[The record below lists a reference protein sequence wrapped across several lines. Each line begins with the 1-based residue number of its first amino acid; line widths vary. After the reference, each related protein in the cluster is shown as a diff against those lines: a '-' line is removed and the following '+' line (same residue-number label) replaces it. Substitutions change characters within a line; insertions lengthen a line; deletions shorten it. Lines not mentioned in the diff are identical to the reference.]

1 MEVEKAE
8 AAIAHQAAAD
18 SAAQAKKRK
27 ATSGKMP
34 MASKKPK
41 MASVQQL
48 HTSNS
53 TDHAQSQS
61 ASHSRSANQA
71 HSANSDVHRSAI
83 RSELETSSPLQGGQ
97 ISGAQQDADQGG
109 KGAFKSSVDN
119 ARSVGASADL
129 TKASE
134 VQQLSAR
141 TSSASAG
148 AGQKQMRS
156 PEQDGK
162 NKGKGLTS
170 VKEYFVKWKGK
181 SFIHCSWVKHDDVV
195 KVAKYSAGLNM
206 RFKYYQRSVY
216 GMPQVV
222 TLSGIFQ
229 APSQV
234 ECINHQCHLLL
245 MLTKHASAE
254 AGLQAELMLNMR
266 CVSVWPYQS
275 DTVFR

>member
-53 TDHAQSQS
+53 TDHAQSQ
-61 ASHSRSANQA
+61 SANQA